1 MKSNFE
7 KCSID
12 DSLMGKCRLSKNDI
26 LMFNPPARER
36 NTTRKDRNEINL
48 GGRVRGGR
56 AKFATDEVSADFK
69 I

>member
-1 MKSNFE
+1 
-7 KCSID
+7 
-12 DSLMGKCRLSKNDI
+12 
-26 LMFNPPARER
+26 MFNPPARER

-69 I
+69 IYKYFDLFSTNFNETA